1 MPLSAMNVTN
11 TEVVVT
17 DRPITAQANHQKW
30 LVFIIILSFYY
41 IKLEHET
48 DMIIFFMKSKSIRGD
63 SVRALRSRAKS
74 RKFQGRPEVKK
85 RQYFIF

>member
-30 LVFIIILSFYY
+30 FIFIIILSFYY
-41 IKLEHET
+41 IKLEQET
-48 DMIIFFMKSKSIRGD
+48 DMIIFFYEIK
-63 SVRALRSRAKS
+63 VYSR
-74 RKFQGRPEVKK
+74 R
-85 RQYFIF
+85 